1 MQLQKEYSNIIKF
14 SIIIC
19 LSIICLEVLSYVS
32 MIADS
37 EKCQY
42 TSNTMFVD
50 LDMEKKQKL
59 CVDISSIKYNHDL
72 VRLHEPE
79 QHLNTLNINSHG
91 FRGEEFDLKKQE
103 NEYRIVVV
111 GSSMIL
117 GLGATSDNTT
127 IPYILE
133 QQMENYGLED
143 VTVINAVIIAAN
155 SAG

>member
-1 MQLQKEYSNIIKF
+1 MVIIIKF

-59 CVDISSIKYNHDL
+59 CVDISSIKYNHD
-72 VRLHEPE
+72 
-79 QHLNTLNINSHG
+79 S
-91 FRGEEFDLKKQE
+91 
-103 NEYRIVVV
+103 Y
-111 GSSMIL
+111 
-117 GLGATSDNTT
+117 
-127 IPYILE
+127 
-133 QQMENYGLED
+133 
-143 VTVINAVIIAAN
+143 
-155 SAG
+155 